1 MAHTLATSIVEVR
14 NILNEKN
21 AVFWTD
27 TEISDWIKEGTR
39 IFSSKTLMVEDTQII
54 DPLIEAQLSYSI
66 SDETWIGDM
75 IEPYSAISFNGT
87 NKYKGLMKIHPRQIG
102 NLALGTAGPPKYYC
116 MHDRK
121 LYIFPLTSAAVVAL
135 GTTITFLYSKETED
149 ITDITDEYYHL
160 PIVYASARAKQKD
173 QKYAEANS
181 LFAQFYQE
189 VNFERQDKHAR
200 EVDSLDK
207 FKVPITGGGT
217 EGRQG

>member
-1 MAHTLATSIVEVR
+1 MAHTLASSIVEVR

-21 AVFWTD
+21 AVFWGD

-39 IFSSKTLMVEDTQII
+39 IFSSKTLMVEDTDGL
-54 DPLIEAQLSYSI
+54 DPLIEAQLMYSA
-66 SDETWIGDM
+66 SDETWISDI
-75 IEPYSAISFNGT
+75 IEPYAAVYFNGT
-87 NKYKGLMKIHPRQIG
+87 NRYKGLIKIHPRMIG

-116 MHDRK
+116 MHDRNI
-121 LYIFPLTSAAVVAL
+121 YVFPLTSAAVVAA
-135 GTTITFLYSKETED
+135 GASIAFLYSKETED
-149 ITDITDEYYHL
+149 IEDITDEYYHL
-160 PIVYASARAKQKD
+160 PIVYAAAKAKQKD

-207 FKVPITGGGT
+207 FKVPIQGGGS
-217 EGRQG
+217 EGSKG

>member
-1 MAHTLATSIVEVR
+1 MAHTLATSITEVR

-39 IFSSKTLMVEDTQII
+39 IFSSKTLMVEDTQDI
-54 DPLIEAQLSYSI
+54 DPLVANQLSYSS
-66 SDETWIGDM
+66 SDETWLGDM
-75 IEPYSAISFNGT
+75 IEPYACIYYDGT
-87 NKYKGLMKIHPRQIG
+87 SRYKGLMKIHPRQIG

-121 LYIFPLTSAAVVAL
+121 LYIFPMTSAAVVAA
-135 GTTITFLYSKETED
+135 GGKITMLYSKETED
-149 ITDITDEYYHL
+149 IADITDEYYHL
-160 PIVYASARAKQKD
+160 PILYASARAKQKD

-207 FKVPITGGGT
+207 FRVPVQGGGT
-217 EGRQG
+217 EGSRG